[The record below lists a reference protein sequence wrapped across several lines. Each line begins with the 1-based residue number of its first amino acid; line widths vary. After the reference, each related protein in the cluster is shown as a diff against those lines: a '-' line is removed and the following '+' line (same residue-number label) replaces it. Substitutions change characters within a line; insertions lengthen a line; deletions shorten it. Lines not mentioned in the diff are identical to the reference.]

1 MDTEQTGD
9 TDVDVTIFPTVADMK
24 SATTNRMFIEQKGK
38 HCWIVSMADNRDAGR
53 NYMRGTQI
61 CLFPLKSW
69 VQELL
74 KRYANVSL
82 RTCSWRPWT
91 IFFLPSPTMKG
102 KKKFVSISADTFSLY
117 FNNKKIQQQVFA
129 KEIYTDSFAIK
140 IILK

>member
-1 MDTEQTGD
+1 M
-9 TDVDVTIFPTVADMK
+9 
-24 SATTNRMFIEQKGK
+24 
-38 HCWIVSMADNRDAGR
+38 
-53 NYMRGTQI
+53 
-61 CLFPLKSW
+61 
-69 VQELL
+69 
-74 KRYANVSL
+74 SL